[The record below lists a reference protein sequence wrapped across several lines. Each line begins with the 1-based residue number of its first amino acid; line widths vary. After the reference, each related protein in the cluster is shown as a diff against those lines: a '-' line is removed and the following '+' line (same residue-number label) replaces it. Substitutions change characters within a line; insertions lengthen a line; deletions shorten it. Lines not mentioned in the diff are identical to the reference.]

1 MLRSLALV
9 LLTGLAVGAC
19 KKKEPDYTAA
29 ERLAMQQEAGGL
41 DPWSETAFSYA
52 DEDQRGKISLDQFKA
67 TAMRFF
73 ARRDRNGDMILE
85 PDERYRR
92 PGEPPKPHPAITAEE
107 FNARL
112 ETRFREADADHDGYL
127 TRAEWKN
134 LTSIDEAAAR
144 PAKPG
149 KAGD

>member
-1 MLRSLALV
+1 MHRSLALV
-9 LLTGLAVGAC
+9 LTVGLALGAC

-52 DEDQRGKISLDQFKA
+52 DEDQRGKVSLDQFKA

-73 ARRDRNGDMILE
+73 ARRDRNGDMVLE
-85 PDERYRR
+85 PNERYQR
-92 PGEPPKPHPAITAEE
+92 PGEPPKPHPAITAEQ

-112 ETRFREADADHDGYL
+112 EERFREADADGDGYL

-134 LTSIDEAAAR
+134 LPSIDQAAASPR
-144 PAKPG
+144 KPAK
-149 KAGD
+149 AAD